1 MNGCI
6 PALVK
11 STLGSSFRTSGALGR
26 RTWPRSS
33 KNLMNRSRISALSSL
48 VAPSFG

>member
-1 MNGCI
+1 M

-26 RTWPRSS
+26 RTWPFCS
-33 KNLMNRSRISALSSL
+33 KNRMNRSRIS
-48 VAPSFG
+48 P